1 MIYFWRKLKEM
12 LKIFWELRVAFHPH
26 IHCIYIILN
35 LIFCCYICTY
45 IYIKYT
51 YTLTCVFVYLW
62 YINIYEIYIYI
73 ILWLLY
79 PQKEANTNFCMYIYV
94 YIIFTE
100 PHIWAEIRDVKSM
113 SVGILYLHF
122 LIDPIRI
129 SKNE

>member
-51 YTLTCVFVYLW
+51 YISTCVFVYLW
-62 YINIYEIYIYI
+62 YINIYEIYIY
-73 ILWLLY
+73 
-79 PQKEANTNFCMYIYV
+79 NFMIVIPSEGSKYKFLHVYICI
-94 YIIFTE
+94 IIFTE

-113 SVGILYLHF
+113 SVSILYLHF